1 MKTELFWL
9 KATRPWSFP
18 ASTMPVVLTAAYL
31 FYAQQ
36 TGEVSIT
43 WWGWLPFVFI
53 AVIAYH
59 AGLNMIS
66 DLNDYKMGVD
76 HEDSLGYKSPLV
88 KGEVNEKE
96 WKWRAIPILLFGTAI
111 GFQLTAQIGY
121 HLLWIG
127 GIGLIAGYFYHIFKK
142 YTLGDLLI
150 FVIFGVLI
158 VLGTFYVLTSELS
171 VTALF
176 LSIPVG
182 LITTAILHANY
193 TRDIV
198 HDLQAGIRTQASI
211 VGLRNAQWEYVGLIF
226 GAYLAII
233 LLVVFN
239 ILPYLSLV
247 VLLTFP
253 IGLINVKRMFK
264 VSKENLEPIL
274 SLDEATAKLQL
285 LFTIVLSLGI
295 FTSVL
300 F

>member
-1 MKTELFWL
+1 
-9 KATRPWSFP
+9 
-18 ASTMPVVLTAAYL
+18 MPVVLTAAYL
-31 FYAQQ
+31 FYVQQ
-36 TGEVSIT
+36 SGEISVV
-43 WWGWLPFVFI
+43 WWLLPFIFI
-53 AVIAYH
+53 AVVFYH

-76 HEDSLGYKSPLV
+76 HEHSLGYKSPLV
-88 KGEVNEKE
+88 KGEISEKK
-96 WKWRAIPILLFGTAI
+96 WKSVATSILAFGT
-111 GFQLTAQIGY
+111 GLGLFLTEKSGM

-127 GIGLIAGYFYHIFKK
+127 GVGLIAGYFYHIFKK

-198 HDLQAGIRTQASI
+198 HDLQAGVRTQASI
-211 VGLRNAQWEYVGLIF
+211 VGLRNAQWEYAGLVF

-233 LLVVFN
+233 FLVIFN

-285 LFTIVLSLGI
+285 LFTVVLSLGI
-295 FTSVL
+295 FVSVL